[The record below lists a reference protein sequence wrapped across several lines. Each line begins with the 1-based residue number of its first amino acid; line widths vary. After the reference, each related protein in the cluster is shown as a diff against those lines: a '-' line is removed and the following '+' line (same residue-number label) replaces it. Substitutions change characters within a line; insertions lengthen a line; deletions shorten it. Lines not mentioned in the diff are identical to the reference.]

1 MRLCMKRMVIM
12 ALCLLS
18 SAMAAAEVKVAVAA
32 NFAAPMKDIAAA
44 FEAQTGHKVAL
55 TPGATGKFYA
65 QITNGAPFDLFVSGD
80 DETPARLE
88 KVGKTVPGT
97 RFTYA
102 IGRLV
107 LWSPK
112 EGVVAE
118 GGEVLKSGN
127 FRFLSIA
134 NPKVAPYGIAA
145 MQTMQKMGV
154 LTKIEPKLVQGEN
167 IAQAH
172 QFVVTGNAEL
182 GFVALSQVWQN
193 GKLTSGSGW
202 VVPETFHEPLRQD
215 AVLLDTGSRS
225 EGARALLNFMK
236 SDKAKEIMTA
246 YGYKH

>member
-1 MRLCMKRMVIM
+1 MRLCMKRIVIM

-112 EGVVAE
+112 ESVVAE